1 MSTEPTQPADEP
13 KIICEHCPRIVADEW
28 RVRGAVLRLE
38 LRRRNLTFRE
48 KLIAELILDKS
59 YGWNMESVVFP
70 SLKYFRVLTGISESD
85 VIKVLKT
92 LHGGRI
98 IFIRHVKGR
107 PTYSINPDMDR
118 WQAMPRLDKSDM
130 QAHINLMREHNGLE
144 PIHAEQEAAL
154 NFKVG
159 ASAKKIAAQLGEKP
173 MSEPKSEQMDI
184 FPNLD

>member
-1 MSTEPTQPADEP
+1 MSAETTQPEA
-13 KIICEHCPRIVADEW
+13 ICATCPRIVADEW

-48 KLIAELILDKS
+48 KLVAELILDKS
-59 YGWNMESVVFP
+59 YSWNMAAVVFP

-85 VIKVLKT
+85 VVKVLKT

-130 QAHINLMREHNGLE
+130 QAHINLMREYNGLD

-154 NFKVG
+154 NFKSGPDAEKAG
-159 ASAKKIAAQLGEKP
+159 AKTGKKPI
-173 MSEPKSEQMDI
+173 SEPMFEQIDI
-184 FPNLD
+184 FPKLD